1 MDKLVKDINERMA
14 ILKKAARRAER
25 EAGTFPEGHLR
36 VSVDKGYPRYYCVT
50 EIGDVSGKYI
60 AKNNRMLAYNL
71 AQKDY
76 NEAFIKQAKE
86 ELNRLQII
94 KELLSKEDADYAY
107 TGISEHRRKLIR
119 PYILTDAL
127 YAEAWLR
134 QPFKTN
140 PYKPEEKTCDTNR
153 GDKVRTKSEGFLANM
168 FYDLGIPYRYEEGIR
183 MSSGNMRYPD
193 FTLLKVKT
201 KEEFYFEHLGRLDLS
216 SYRADNFIKMDEYRA
231 SGIYLGKNLLVSYE
245 VGESPLDLR
254 GIRKML
260 IEIFEP

>member
-1 MDKLVKDINERMA
+1 MKEILNQMSRRTEL
-14 ILKKAARRAER
+14 LKKAIRRAEK
-25 EAGTFPEGHLR
+25 ETDSFP
-36 VSVDKGYPRYYCVT
+36 
-50 EIGDVSGKYI
+50 
-60 AKNNRMLAYNL
+60 
-71 AQKDY
+71 
-76 NEAFIKQAKE
+76 
-86 ELNRLQII
+86 
-94 KELLSKEDADYAY
+94 
-107 TGISEHRRKLIR
+107 
-119 PYILTDAL
+119 
-127 YAEAWLR
+127 EAWLR

-183 MSSGNMRYPD
+183 MASGNMRYPD

-201 KEEFYFEHLGRLDLS
+201 KEEFYFEHLGRLDLA
-216 SYRADNFIKMDEYRA
+216 SYRTDNFIKMDEYRA

-260 IEIFEP
+260 KEIFEL

>member
-1 MDKLVKDINERMA
+1 MKEILNQMSKRTELLKQA
-14 ILKKAARRAER
+14 IRRAEK
-25 EAGTFPEGHLR
+25 EIGSFPDGRLR
-36 VSVDKGYPRYYCVT
+36 ISMNRGCPRYYQVT
-50 EIGDVSGKYI
+50 DGNDHSGEYISKGDMALV
-60 AKNNRMLAYNL
+60 RRL

-76 NEAFIKQAKE
+76 NSDFIKIART
-86 ELNRLQII
+86 ELGRLEKSI
-94 KELLSKEDADYAY
+94 KQLSADNVNAVYDDL
-107 TGISEHRRKLIR
+107 SEHRRKLIR

-183 MSSGNMRYPD
+183 MASGNMRYPD
-193 FTLLKVKT
+193 FTLLKLKT
-201 KEEFYFEHLGRLDLS
+201 KEEIYFEHLGRLDLA

-245 VGESPLDLR
+245 IGESPLDLK

-260 IEIFEP
+260 KDIFEL

>member
-1 MDKLVKDINERMA
+1 MDKLVKDINERIA
-14 ILKKAARRAER
+14 ILKKAVRKAER
-25 EAGTFPEGHLR
+25 EAETFPEGHLR

-50 EIGDVSGKYI
+50 ETGDVSGKYI
-60 AKNNRMLAYNL
+60 TKNNRMLAYNL

-119 PYILTDAL
+119 PYIPTDAL
-127 YAEAWLR
+127 YAEAWLK

-168 FYDLGIPYRYEEGIR
+168 FYDLGIPYRYEEGVR
-183 MSSGNMRYPD
+183 MANGNMRYPD
-193 FTLLKVKT
+193 FTLLKIKT
-201 KEEFYFEHLGRLDLS
+201 KEEFYFEHLGRLDLA

-260 IEIFEP
+260 VEIFEL